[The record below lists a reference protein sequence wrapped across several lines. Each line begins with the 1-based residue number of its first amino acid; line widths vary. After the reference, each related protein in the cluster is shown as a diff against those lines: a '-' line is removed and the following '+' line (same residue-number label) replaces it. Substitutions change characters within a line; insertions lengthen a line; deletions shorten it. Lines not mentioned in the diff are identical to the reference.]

1 MKFYAGI
8 TAALLAILI
17 IGWNNTS
24 QAAEK
29 GATKKVK
36 DVQAVEEL
44 YAKKDKLNG
53 KKVVVRG
60 KVVKFNGGIMGRNWI
75 HLQDGSGKQG
85 TNDITITTNQNA
97 NVGDTVVATGV
108 MAINKEFGGQYKYE
122 VIIEQA
128 TIAVE

>member
-29 GATKKVK
+29 GAAKKVK
-36 DVQAVEEL
+36 GVQAVEEL

-97 NVGDTVVATGV
+97 KVGDTVVATGV
-108 MAINKEFGGQYKYE
+108 MAINREFGGQYKYE
-122 VIIEQA
+122 VIIEQ
-128 TIAVE
+128 TTLAVE